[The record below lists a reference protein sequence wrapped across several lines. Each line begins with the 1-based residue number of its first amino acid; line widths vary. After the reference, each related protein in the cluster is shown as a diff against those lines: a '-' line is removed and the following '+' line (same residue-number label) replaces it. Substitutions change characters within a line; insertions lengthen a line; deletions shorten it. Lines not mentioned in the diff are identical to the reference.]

1 MVPRD
6 LGNWLMWGKKRHSLG
21 IRSVGSKGNQQ
32 VFGGGEG
39 DTLQFTP
46 VTLTLTP
53 MNVLVYD
60 ISE

>member
-32 VFGGGEG
+32 VFGGGG
-39 DTLQFTP
+39 GGHIAIYSCD
-46 VTLTLTP
+46 TLTP